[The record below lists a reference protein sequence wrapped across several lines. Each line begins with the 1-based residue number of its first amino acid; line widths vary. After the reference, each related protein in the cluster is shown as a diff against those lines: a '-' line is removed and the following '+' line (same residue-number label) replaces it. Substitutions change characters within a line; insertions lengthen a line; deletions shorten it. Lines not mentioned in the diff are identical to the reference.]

1 MAENEKTRKS
11 LSDERDR
18 LMERRGADERNF
30 MPELVLDTN
39 SAAKEREE
47 LRKTTPVNRSHSA
60 YRSGQDVR
68 AYLLGRLTKGLT
80 GQSSPAGVL

>member
-1 MAENEKTRKS
+1 MAEGDKTRKNVS
-11 LSDERDR
+11 LDERNGLLERRGGDERD
-18 LMERRGADERNF
+18 F

-68 AYLLGRLTKGLT
+68 PDALSELAQDWLL
-80 GQSSPAGVL
+80 

>member
-1 MAENEKTRKS
+1 MAENDKTRKS

-18 LMERRGADERNF
+18 LMERRGGDDRDF

-60 YRSGQDVR
+60 YRSGQGCACSHALR
-68 AYLLGRLTKGLT
+68 AYSGLA
-80 GQSSPAGVL
+80 PAFCS